1 MLLKNYKKITDGKK
15 KKKITDDIEREE
27 SLSDSYIFSGSYWYS
42 LPMHAANI
50 SIALRSN
57 VFNTLCHQ
65 YAHLSFFTDYLMTHL
80 EFSRNDFNL

>member
-65 YAHLSFFTDYLMTHL
+65 NCFAVDVLSMPTCH
-80 EFSRNDFNL
+80 FSQIT